1 MGQLRQEVRLSGLRL
16 GLHLIGAFCGDGLGQ
31 PAMRPDGLSSRSAV
45 QNRFAA
51 PARPG
56 ADKPAADLGNT
67 NAKPM
72 AKPACQP
79 KALGVAQRCVLI
91 QEVAL

>member
-1 MGQLRQEVRLSGLRL
+1 
-16 GLHLIGAFCGDGLGQ
+16 
-31 PAMRPDGLSSRSAV
+31 MRPDGLSSRSAV

-56 ADKPAADLGNT
+56 AEKPAADLGNT

-72 AKPACQP
+72 APQMAKPACQP
-79 KALGVAQRCVLI
+79 KASCFALGCVLI